1 MTPKVIGKH
10 ILFLLK
16 IYIQYIVFIY
26 YINNLNEAMPLA
38 VIMPPQQEPY
48 CLIKPQCQAWN
59 ASLRVTGQRN
69 PSFPKQYVLLP
80 LLLVVSLSLKVNPTA
95 EDMSQF

>member
-1 MTPKVIGKH
+1 
-10 ILFLLK
+10 
-16 IYIQYIVFIY
+16 
-26 YINNLNEAMPLA
+26 MPFA
-38 VIMPPQQEPY
+38 VIMPPTRAID

-59 ASLRVTGQRN
+59 ASLRVVGQRN